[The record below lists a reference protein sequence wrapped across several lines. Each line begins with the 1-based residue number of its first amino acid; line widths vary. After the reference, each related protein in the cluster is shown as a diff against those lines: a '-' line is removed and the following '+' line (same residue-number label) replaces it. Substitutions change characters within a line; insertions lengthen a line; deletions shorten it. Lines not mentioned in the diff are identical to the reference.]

1 MVWLVVLILGILVG
15 FVARAVV
22 TLNRSPSGLMVAI
35 VLGIMGAFLATWLAQ
50 TTGLYLVSDKISSG
64 GAVAGALMLL
74 AAYYLTLRAAG
85 YREG

>member
-1 MVWLVVLILGILVG
+1 VV
-15 FVARAVV
+15 RAVV
-22 TLNRSPSGLMVAI
+22 TLNRSRSGFVVAI
-35 VLGIMGAFLATWLAQ
+35 LLGILGSFLATWLAQ

-74 AAYYLTLRAAG
+74 VAYYLTLRAAG